1 MGQLSLPLLESM
13 NLRSRSMSW
22 PMIEVLASGEGKK
35 RENGGKRKWERW
47 NVGIPECTPDPA
59 EVIDSAINL
68 VRGATIKQSGRLGQ
82 TASSSPDECP
92 PAAAEW
98 RAQHP
103 PNGSSVPRSSP
114 SSTASSPARA
124 ALFFFL
130 FSSSCLI
137 LILLSTARTQLASLY
152 LHSAV
157 WSHTYHPL
165 LAYHYT

>member
-1 MGQLSLPLLESM
+1 MVIGPPRTLHREIAIIMHSLCRRRVDGNELNWTDEHGSTQLPLLESM
-13 NLRSRSMSW
+13 NLRSRSMSR
-22 PMIEVLASGEGKK
+22 PMIDVLASGEGK
-35 RENGGKRKWERW
+35 RGRWRDEEVGKM
-47 NVGIPECTPDPA
+47 ECRYSRVPPA
-59 EVIDSAINL
+59 PVLTSES
-68 VRGATIKQSGRLGQ
+68 
-82 TASSSPDECP
+82 ECP

-114 SSTASSPARA
+114 SSTASSPAQA
-124 ALFFFL
+124 ALFFFFF

-157 WSHTYHPL
+157 
-165 LAYHYT
+165 